1 MFAQQSAAVQPL
13 LSLVLLM
20 ESSIACSS
28 SIILGASIF
37 NYGLVCTD
45 PETLDD
51 GVFLYAAN
59 GPPLRHDSVFFLRTL
74 HSPRLEFLHSAS
86 VKLFFFQTFWNQ
98 NSTQQK
104 QDNIL
109 FYGNKTQVQIKIIT
123 LKVHPWQTK
132 TWRTLVCKWR
142 LSLFMMWD

>member
-1 MFAQQSAAVQPL
+1 MKHTVLFAQQSAAVQPR

-59 GPPLRHDSVFFLRTL
+59 GPPLRHESVFFLRTL

-86 VKLFFFQTFWNQ
+86 VKLFFFR
-98 NSTQQK
+98 
-104 QDNIL
+104 L
-109 FYGNKTQVQIKIIT
+109 FEIKTPLNKNKTIFCFMGTK
-123 LKVHPWQTK
+123 LKF
-132 TWRTLVCKWR
+132 R
-142 LSLFMMWD
+142 LK

>member
-1 MFAQQSAAVQPL
+1 MFAQQSAAVQPR

-59 GPPLRHDSVFFLRTL
+59 GPPHTHKSVFFLRTL
-74 HSPRLEFLHSAS
+74 HHSPRLEFLHSAS
-86 VKLFFFQTFWNQ
+86 VKLFEIKTPLN
-98 NSTQQK
+98 K
-104 QDNIL
+104 
-109 FYGNKTQVQIKIIT
+109 NKTIFCFMGTK
-123 LKVHPWQTK
+123 LKF
-132 TWRTLVCKWR
+132 R
-142 LSLFMMWD
+142 LK